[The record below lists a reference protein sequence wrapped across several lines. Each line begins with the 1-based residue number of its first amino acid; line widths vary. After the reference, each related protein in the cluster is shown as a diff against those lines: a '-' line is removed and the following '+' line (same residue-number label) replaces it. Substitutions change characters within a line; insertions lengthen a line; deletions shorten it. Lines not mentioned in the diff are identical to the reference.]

1 MSQLSGLNQSQ
12 QISSTTN
19 TSELSATKATSGKA
33 SVNIANNLQG
43 VFQLQGTS
51 SPVTQQLTM
60 AQAQQLAQQPLMQ
73 ILSQQTAL
81 IFLQSQNITSS
92 LNLPTNL
99 VSIAQQWLK
108 SDKNLSGKLPN
119 ALANFIAENI
129 GISTDKLQNQL
140 MTASLKQ
147 MLLQLNFL
155 QGEPIVE
162 LKLPTSATQQAKEQ
176 LEQLLQ
182 FMLPIPAEDNA
193 SLLVQEQSAE
203 QGISQDDKLR
213 FRLQFDLSD
222 LGKLEVQVELKDFE
236 LSTVCICNSALL
248 QRKVERL
255 WPQLESRLTSLGFEM
270 SNQIKQKTRL
280 DDNSSKDKLPG
291 LINIKV

>member
-12 QISSTTN
+12 QTSSTTN
-19 TSELSATKATSGKA
+19 TSELSATKVTSGKA
-33 SVNIANNLQG
+33 TVNIANNLQG

-51 SPVTQQLTM
+51 SPITQQLTM

-81 IFLQSQNITSS
+81 IFLQSQNVTSS
-92 LNLPTNL
+92 LNLPANL

-108 SDKNLSGKLPN
+108 SDKNLSSKLPS
-119 ALANFIAENI
+119 ALANFIAENL
-129 GISTDKLQNQL
+129 GMSTDKLQNQL
-140 MTASLKQ
+140 LTASLKQ
-147 MLLQLNFL
+147 TLLQLNFL
-155 QGEPIVE
+155 QGEPIAE

-193 SLLVQEQSAE
+193 SLLVQEQSTE
-203 QGISQDDKLR
+203 QSNTQDDKLR

-255 WPQLESRLTSLGFEM
+255 WPQLENRLTSLGFEM
-270 SNQIKQKTRL
+270 SNQIRQKTRL